1 VVRLLTKRQLLI
13 LKEIVRLYTETGQPV
28 GSKKLLEQLPI
39 HISSATIRN
48 EMVHLED
55 QGLLEKTH
63 LSSGRIPSLRGYRYY
78 LDHLVE
84 PSSIDA
90 NDLAVIET
98 SFDQSYHE
106 IDQIVAQSAKILSSL
121 TNYTAISLGPEI
133 KDLKLTGF
141 RLVPLND
148 DQVMA
153 ILVTDNGTVE
163 NQIFSIPT
171 GIDGDSLEKIIRI
184 INDQLVGLPLMEVV
198 KKLHHEIPQLLTK
211 YMITPEGFLDIFGGV
226 LKKAAQERYYVGG
239 KMNLINTSTLKDVD
253 QLKALYSLIDQNQD
267 LGQIIG
273 APADQPIEV
282 RLGDELTNDLLKN
295 FSVITATYNVSD
307 HGRGM
312 IALLGPTSM
321 PYSRMIG
328 LLDVFREELAKKITD
343 YYRHHGD

>member
-1 VVRLLTKRQLLI
+1 MLTKRQLLI

-163 NQIFSIPT
+163 NQIFSIPK
-171 GIDGDSLEKIIRI
+171 GLDGDSLEKIIRI

-198 KKLHHEIPQLLTK
+198 KKLHYEIPQLLTK
-211 YMITPEGFLDIFGGV
+211 YMITPKGFLDIFGGV

-267 LGQIIG
+267 LGKIIG

-295 FSVITATYNVSD
+295 FSVITATYNVNE

>member
-1 VVRLLTKRQLLI
+1 MLTKRQLLI

>member
-121 TNYTAISLGPEI
+121 TNYTAISLGPEL

-163 NQIFSIPT
+163 NQIFSIPS

-198 KKLHHEIPQLLTK
+198 NKLHHEIPQLLTK

-282 RLGDELTNDLLKN
+282 RLGDEMTNDLLKN
-295 FSVITATYNVSD
+295 FSVITATYNVSE

-328 LLDVFREELAKKITD
+328 LLDVFRAELAKKITD

>member
-1 VVRLLTKRQLLI
+1 MLTKRQLLI

-121 TNYTAISLGPEI
+121 TNYTAISLGPEL

-163 NQIFSIPT
+163 NQIFSIPS

-198 KKLHHEIPQLLTK
+198 NKLHHEIPQLLTK

-282 RLGDELTNDLLKN
+282 RLGDEMTNDLLKN
-295 FSVITATYNVSD
+295 FSVITATYNVSE

-312 IALLGPTSM
+312 VALLGPTSM

-328 LLDVFREELAKKITD
+328 LLDVFRAELAKKITD

>member
-1 VVRLLTKRQLLI
+1 MRLLTKRQLLI

-121 TNYTAISLGPEI
+121 TNYTAISLGPEL

-163 NQIFSIPT
+163 NHIFSIPS

-198 KKLHHEIPQLLTK
+198 NKLHHEIPQLLTK

-282 RLGDELTNDLLKN
+282 RLGDEMTNDLLKN
-295 FSVITATYNVSD
+295 FSVITATYNVSE

-328 LLDVFREELAKKITD
+328 LLDVFRAELAKKITD

>member
-1 VVRLLTKRQLLI
+1 MLTKRQLLI

-121 TNYTAISLGPEI
+121 TNYTAISLGPEL

-163 NQIFSIPT
+163 NHIFSIPS

-198 KKLHHEIPQLLTK
+198 NKLHHEIPQLLTK

-282 RLGDELTNDLLKN
+282 RLGDEMTNDLLKN
-295 FSVITATYNVSD
+295 FSVITATYNVSE

-328 LLDVFREELAKKITD
+328 LLDVFRAELAKKITD

>member
-1 VVRLLTKRQLLI
+1 MLTKRQLLI

-121 TNYTAISLGPEI
+121 TNYTAISLGPEL

-163 NQIFSIPT
+163 NQIFSIPS

-184 INDQLVGLPLMEVV
+184 INDQLVGLPLIEVV
-198 KKLHHEIPQLLTK
+198 NKLHHEIPQLLTK

-226 LKKAAQERYYVGG
+226 LKKAAKERYYVGG

-273 APADQPIEV
+273 TPANQPIEV
-282 RLGDELTNDLLKN
+282 RLGDEMTNDLLKN
-295 FSVITATYNVSD
+295 FSVITATYNVSE

-328 LLDVFREELAKKITD
+328 LLDVFRAELAKKITD